1 MAVKDLLDRSLSLA
15 VYTNFA
21 CVHSE
26 GSGL

>member
-1 MAVKDLLDRSLSLA
+1 MAVKDLLDRSLGLA

-21 CVHSE
+21 RFHSE